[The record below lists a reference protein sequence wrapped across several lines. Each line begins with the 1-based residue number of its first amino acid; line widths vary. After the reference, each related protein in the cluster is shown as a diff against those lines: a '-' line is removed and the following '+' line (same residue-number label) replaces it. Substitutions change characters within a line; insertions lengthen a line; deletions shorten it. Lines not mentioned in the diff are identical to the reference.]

1 MMDLTDRHARYFL
14 RLLSR
19 HALLYTEMITTG
31 ALIHGDTKRF
41 LRFDPAEHPVAIQL
55 GGIDPNELATC
66 ARMAEA
72 EGYDEINLN
81 VGCPSDRVQAGRF
94 GACLMAEPHAVAVAV
109 GAMRAAVSIPI
120 TVKTRIG
127 LDRDETGAQLAALV
141 EAVRQTGS
149 TTFIVHA
156 RNAWLKGLSPKE
168 NREIPPLRYEVVHR
182 LKAENPDLKIVV
194 NGGISSLEQIAKHLE
209 YVDGVML
216 GREAYYNPYLLAGV
230 DRALYESSAAIPTRA
245 SIVEQLLPYLRK
257 EMASGTP
264 LAAMTRHII
273 ALYHGLPG
281 ARRWRRT
288 LSERAQGADV
298 VLVSEALQL
307 VEEEIRRSRTSTAL
321 AA

>member
-1 MMDLTDRHARYFL
+1 MDLTDRHARYFL

-94 GACLMAEPHAVAVAV
+94 GACLMAEPHAVADAV

-245 SIVEQLLPYLRK
+245 SIVEQLLPYLQK
-257 EMASGTP
+257 EMDSGTP

-288 LSERAQGADV
+288 LSERVQGGDV
-298 VLVSEALQL
+298 ALVSEALQL